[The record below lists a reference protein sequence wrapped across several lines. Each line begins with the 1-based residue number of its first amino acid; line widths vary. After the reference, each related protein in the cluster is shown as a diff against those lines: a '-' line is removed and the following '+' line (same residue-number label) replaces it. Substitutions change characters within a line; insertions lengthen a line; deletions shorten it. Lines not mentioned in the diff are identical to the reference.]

1 MSDARESSRRPKPK
15 NAALERLGLSLPVT
29 QADVKQA
36 YFAKAREAHPDHG
49 GTAEQFVEVQRAFEE
64 AMTYAAERGKRL
76 PWLGAQMPL
85 YLDQVTAVELV
96 EGWGG
101 RAIVQSLDW
110 LEDTVGEDF
119 ALLADQLI
127 EIDLSAT
134 TFGDD
139 QAKTLGEQ
147 VVALPYVRTLNLG
160 GLAITDAGFRA
171 LPRMTG
177 LKEVDLR
184 GTRTTGALHKEL
196 ASRPGMTRV
205 EADGW
210 LKRLLG

>member
-1 MSDARESSRRPKPK
+1 MSEAHDSRRHKPK

-36 YFAKAREAHPDHG
+36 YFAKARDVHPDHG
-49 GTAEQFVEVQRAFEE
+49 GTAEQFIEVQRAFEE

-85 YLDQVTAVELV
+85 YIDQLTAVERI

-101 RAIVQSLDW
+101 RAVIKSLDW

-119 ALLADQLI
+119 ALLADQLS

-134 TFGDD
+134 EVGDAELE
-139 QAKTLGEQ
+139 QLGEE
-147 VVALPYVRTLNLG
+147 VDSLPYVQTLNLS
-160 GLAITDAGFRA
+160 GLAISDAGYDA
-171 LPRMTG
+171 LPRLTG
-177 LKEVDLR
+177 LRHVNLH
-184 GTRTTGALHKEL
+184 GTRTTAALHKRL
-196 ASRPGMTRV
+196 AAQPGMERV

>member
-1 MSDARESSRRPKPK
+1 MSDARESSRRQKPK

-36 YFAKAREAHPDHG
+36 YFAKAREVHPDHG
-49 GTAEQFVEVQRAFEE
+49 GSTEKFVEVQRAFEE
-64 AMTYAAERGKRL
+64 AMSYAAERGKRL

-85 YLDQVTAVELV
+85 YLDQLHAVELV

-101 RAIVQSLDW
+101 RAVVRSLDW

-119 ALLADQLI
+119 ALLADQLT
-127 EIDLSAT
+127 EIDLSET
-134 TFGDD
+134 NVGDAELE
-139 QAKTLGEQ
+139 QLGEE
-147 VVALPYVRTLNLG
+147 VDSLPYVQTLDLSNRS
-160 GLAITDAGFRA
+160 ITDAGFNA

-177 LKEVDLR
+177 LKTVRLP
-184 GTRTTGALHKEL
+184 GTRTTSALHKQL
-196 ASRPGMTRV
+196 ATRQGLERV